1 MSRPDRPQHRPTR
14 PRITD
19 QRGDSLA
26 TGLLQALKFWL
37 AIGATLIT
45 FVPAARTDHEW
56 IGWLPFWLVLAPA
69 SSLAVAYRQP
79 LTDLAKRILTGAGA
93 RQAARNAGPSPRH
106 RPQARRSPTR
116 TTLPRSLISGRQRL
130 A

>member
-1 MSRPDRPQHRPTR
+1 MSRSDHPQHRPTR
-14 PRITD
+14 PRPAD
-19 QRGDSLA
+19 HGSDSAA
-26 TGLLQALKFWL
+26 TSLLQALKFWL
-37 AIGATLIT
+37 AIGATLVA
-45 FVPAARTDHEW
+45 FVPAARSDHEW

-79 LTDLAKRILTGAGA
+79 LIDLSKRILTRAGT
-93 RQAARNAGPSPRH
+93 RQAARTASPPPRR

-116 TTLPRSLISGRQRL
+116 PPLPRNLISGRQRL